1 MNWFK
6 DLFIGKDA
14 QAESLPPIPE
24 RKPNISEPV
33 ISFVETFKANPKRFK
48 VKYINS
54 EFRMAGFYS
63 YHLMDTEA
71 KLSWFFRIKNDSYND
86 LSLYMGYHHSPRLTS
101 YPSFLTS
108 DEADFIYS
116 SLRGYF
122 YSKSRKLAELRDQRK
137 NRRLNN
143 QREALKKVY
152 CK

>member
-6 DLFIGKDA
+6 DLFIRKDS
-14 QAESLPPIPE
+14 QTETLPLVPE

-54 EFRMAGFYS
+54 EFRMSGFYP
-63 YHLMDTEA
+63 YHLIDTEA
-71 KLSWFFRIKNDSYND
+71 KLSWFFRIRNDSYTD
-86 LSLYMGYHHSPRLTS
+86 LSLCMGYNHSPRLTC

-108 DEADFIYS
+108 DEADFIYN

-122 YSKSRKLAELRDQRK
+122 YSKSRRLGELRDKRK
-137 NRRLNN
+137 NRRLSN